1 MSVYIYIY
9 VHILF
14 INFLPYNYTSANIF
28 PHIYLFI
35 SLLFYILTLQFL
47 HPFIFH
53 LFSLLFYHFIYY
65 KILLFSLTFNPYFG
79 PHKKVNTHTHTHTHT
94 LSLSL
99 SLSLSLF
106 LYIYILPF
114 GGFLNL
120 YCISILGYWIF
131 CVEHYFRLMQFGCIS
146 RSLKEIIIITKHHHK
161 FIIDITQTIY
171 NNLREY
177 YSNNWYALLNI

>member
-1 MSVYIYIY
+1 MGVLGPPWLSSGSAIERIDLRLVSVCIYIY

-53 LFSLLFYHFIYY
+53 LFSLFFYHFIYY

-79 PHKKVNTHTHTHTHT
+79 PHKKMNTHTH
-94 LSLSL
+94 SLSL
-99 SLSLSLF
+99 SLSLYK
-106 LYIYILPF
+106 YIYILPF
-114 GGFLNL
+114 GGFLIL
-120 YCISILGYWIF
+120 YCISILGY
-131 CVEHYFRLMQFGCIS
+131 
-146 RSLKEIIIITKHHHK
+146 
-161 FIIDITQTIY
+161 
-171 NNLREY
+171 
-177 YSNNWYALLNI
+177 